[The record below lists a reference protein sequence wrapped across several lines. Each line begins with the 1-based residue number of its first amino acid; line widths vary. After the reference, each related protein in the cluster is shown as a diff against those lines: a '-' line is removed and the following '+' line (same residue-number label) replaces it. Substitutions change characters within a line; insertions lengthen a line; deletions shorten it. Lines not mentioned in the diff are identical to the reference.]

1 MKFVSAALALAMIA
15 PANAGDP
22 CDGEQLPDIVTNLDL
37 YESNV
42 VTNTLHLD
50 GGELRYDNV
59 GTFQNQRLDL
69 RVTITGGD
77 YTDIEQVWI
86 DRKKGPSKIGDPDE
100 LNGKKSD
107 SMFGNINLQTVKD
120 KPKSGEGQFR
130 FCWVLEG
137 TDEPVE
143 VEAFSWTIYDA
154 DERGSNNGIGIK
166 EKMLMDVS
174 QASYYQLDGNTEI
187 ITSCEDGST
196 PPCASGDTV
205 FTSSTSGTGP
215 DNPTDPNSLTAE
227 QRRRS
232 IAFTFRN
239 TSCWDFIY
247 DHYCPADQTDWE
259 GSQGDC
265 AYYTGGNFL
274 FSGGSDDIIETGE
287 CITQAPVPAPPTEAP
302 VEPTEAPVE
311 PTEAPVEPTEAPVE
325 PTEAPVEPTEAPV
338 EPTEAPI
345 EPTEAPVEPTEA
357 PVEPTEAPVEPTE
370 APVEPTEAPVEPT
383 EAPVEPT
390 EAPVEPTEAPVEPTE
405 APVEPT
411 EAPVEPTEAPVEPT
425 EAPVEPTE
433 APVEPTQAPVEETKA
448 PVSSDSASEDSP
460 TEAPDTP
467 NCPEDVILLNID
479 GVTEIPVDG
488 AVSIISQDTTS
499 VTVALN
505 NAWTSEQDAIDN
517 IFYQYRVNAFDDQCF
532 EEQDVNGGD
541 NYAEITISCLQT
553 EPYARL
559 DICVADNDG
568 ALQTGDDAKVPKC
581 CEPELEPETPVVCYN
596 LAVWCET
603 QCVDTAEATTAR
615 RSLRGAAFVTKL

>member
-1 MKFVSAALALAMIA
+1 MKFFSAALALSSALIA

-22 CDGEQLPDIVTNLDL
+22 IYEIPPTPCDGEQLPDVITKLDL
-37 YESNV
+37 FDSTV
-42 VTNTLHLD
+42 VTNTLHQD

-59 GTFQNQRLDL
+59 GTYQNQRLDL

-86 DRKKGPSKIGDPDE
+86 DRKKGASKIGDPDE
-100 LNGKKSD
+100 LNGKKAD
-107 SMFGNINLQTVKD
+107 SMFGNINLQTVNN

-130 FCWVLEG
+130 FCWVKEG
-137 TDEPVE
+137 TDETVD

-166 EKMLMDVS
+166 EKMVMDIS
-174 QASYYQLDGNTEI
+174 QASYYQLDGDTEI
-187 ITSCEDGST
+187 ISTCEDGST
-196 PPCASGDTV
+196 PPCASGNTV

-215 DNPTDPNSLTAE
+215 DNPTDPNALTPQQKA
-227 QRRRS
+227 RS
-232 IAFTFRN
+232 IAFTFRH

-247 DHYCPADQTDWE
+247 DHYCPADQPDWT
-259 GSQGDC
+259 GSQNNC
-265 AYYTGGNFL
+265 ATYTGGNFL
-274 FSGGSDDIIETGE
+274 FSGGSDELIETGE
-287 CITQAPVPAPPTEAP
+287 CITPAPVPAPPTESPVEPTEAPVEPTEAPVEPTEAPVEPTEAPVELTEAP

-325 PTEAPVEPTEAPV
+325 PTEAPVE
-338 EPTEAPI
+338 
-345 EPTEAPVEPTEA
+345 
-357 PVEPTEAPVEPTE
+357 
-370 APVEPTEAPVEPT
+370 
-383 EAPVEPT
+383 
-390 EAPVEPTEAPVEPTE
+390 
-405 APVEPT
+405 
-411 EAPVEPTEAPVEPT
+411 
-425 EAPVEPTE
+425 
-433 APVEPTQAPVEETKA
+433 ETKA
-448 PVSSDSASEDSP
+448 PASEDSASED
-460 TEAPDTP
+460 D
-467 NCPEDVILLNID
+467 CPEDVVLLNVD

-499 VTVALN
+499 VTVALI
-505 NAWTSEQDAIDN
+505 NAWTSEQDAIDS
-517 IFYQYRVNAFDDQCF
+517 IFYQYRINAFDDQCF

-541 NYAEITISCLQT
+541 NYAEITITCLQT

-568 ALQTGDDAKVPKC
+568 ALQTGDDAEVPQC

-615 RSLRGAAFVTKL
+615 RSLRGAAFVAKP

>member
-1 MKFVSAALALAMIA
+1 MKFFSAALALSSALIA

-22 CDGEQLPDIVTNLDL
+22 IYEIPPTPCDGEQLPDVITKLDL
-37 YESNV
+37 FDSTV
-42 VTNTLHLD
+42 VTNTLHQD

-59 GTFQNQRLDL
+59 GTYQNQRLDL

-86 DRKKGPSKIGDPDE
+86 DRKKGASKIGDPDE
-100 LNGKKSD
+100 LNGKKAD
-107 SMFGNINLQTVKD
+107 SMFGNINLQTVNN

-130 FCWVLEG
+130 FCWVKEG
-137 TDEPVE
+137 TDETVD

-166 EKMLMDVS
+166 EKMVMDIS
-174 QASYYQLDGNTEI
+174 QASYYQLDGDTEI
-187 ITSCEDGST
+187 ISTCEDGST
-196 PPCASGDTV
+196 PPCASGNTV

-215 DNPTDPNSLTAE
+215 DNPTDPNALTPQQKA
-227 QRRRS
+227 RS
-232 IAFTFRN
+232 IAFTFRH

-247 DHYCPADQTDWE
+247 DHYCPADQPDWT
-259 GSQGDC
+259 GSQNNC
-265 AYYTGGNFL
+265 ATYTGGNFL
-274 FSGGSDDIIETGE
+274 FSGGSDELIETGE
-287 CITQAPVPAPPTEAP
+287 CITPAPVPAPPTESP

-338 EPTEAPI
+338 DPTES
-345 EPTEAPVEPTEA
+345 PVEPTEA

-405 APVEPT
+405 APVE
-411 EAPVEPTEAPVEPT
+411 
-425 EAPVEPTE
+425 
-433 APVEPTQAPVEETKA
+433 ETKA
-448 PVSSDSASEDSP
+448 PASEDSASED
-460 TEAPDTP
+460 D
-467 NCPEDVILLNID
+467 CPEDVVLLNVD

-499 VTVALN
+499 VTVALI
-505 NAWTSEQDAIDN
+505 NAWTSEQDAIDS
-517 IFYQYRVNAFDDQCF
+517 IFYQYRINAFDDQCF

-541 NYAEITISCLQT
+541 NYAEITITCLQT

-568 ALQTGDDAKVPKC
+568 ALQTGDDAEVPQC

-615 RSLRGAAFVTKL
+615 RSLRGAAFVAKL